1 MAGRAKAR
9 RLHRLSE
16 SQLDGP
22 VLLGVRN
29 GCAYGVGLGV
39 VLPVAG
45 GLLADAEF
53 FGFGW
58 GAEDGYLD
66 SLPPWLEA
74 VFFCCGAYCD

>member
-9 RLHRLSE
+9 RLHNLLE

-22 VLLGVRN
+22 VLLGVGN
-29 GCAYGVGLGV
+29 GCAHGVGLGV

-45 GLLADAEF
+45 GLLADVEF
-53 FGFGW
+53 FGFGG
-58 GAEDGYLD
+58 GAEDGYAGG
-66 SLPPWLEA
+66 LPPWWEA

>member
-16 SQLDGP
+16 SQLNGP

-29 GCAYGVGLGV
+29 RCAYRVGLGIV
-39 VLPVAG
+39 VPVVG

-53 FGFGW
+53 FGFGG
-58 GAEDGYLD
+58 GAEDGYVVG
-66 SLPPWLEA
+66 LPPWLEA
-74 VFFCCGAYCD
+74 VFFCRGAYCD

>member
-9 RLHRLSE
+9 RLHNLSE

-29 GCAYGVGLGV
+29 RCAYRVGFGV
-39 VLPVAG
+39 VVPVVS

-53 FGFGW
+53 FGFGG
-58 GAEDGYLD
+58 GAEDGYVGG
-66 SLPPWLEA
+66 LPPRLEV
-74 VFFCCGAYCD
+74 VFLCCGAYRD